1 MPKWFESWFDS
12 EYYHLLYNNRDEAEA
27 VRFINNI
34 TNFLGLPTGSF
45 VADIACGKG
54 RHSRV
59 LASLGYKV
67 LGLDI
72 SPANIEYAKTL
83 AGANEQYL
91 VHDMRKPFPTGQLDA
106 ALNLF
111 TSFGYFDD
119 EADDLISLENI
130 YHALKPGGMFV
141 QDYLNPEH
149 AIARLK
155 PEETVLRNQVR
166 FNIRRYVQDGFIK
179 KDIEVIDGAKTF
191 HFQESVKIYTAE
203 SLFKLHEAARFRVL
217 QTLGDYSLQPF
228 DEKSSARIILVSQ
241 KS

>member
-1 MPKWFESWFDS
+1 MPKWFESWFNS

-119 EADDLISLENI
+119 EADDLISLGNI
-130 YHALKPGGMFV
+130 YYALKPGGMFV
-141 QDYLNPEH
+141 QDYLNSAFTLSH
-149 AIARLK
+149 LK
-155 PEETVLRNQVR
+155 PEEQIQRGGVT
-166 FNIRRYVQDGFIK
+166 FNLLRYVKGGFVK
-179 KDIEVIDGAKTF
+179 KDIEIMDGEKSL

-203 SLFKLHEAARFRVL
+203 ILKTLHENAGFRVL
-217 QTLGDYSLQPF
+217 QTFGDYSLNPF

-241 KS
+241 KV

>member
-12 EYYHLLYNNRDEAEA
+12 EYYHLLYKNRDEAEA
-27 VRFINNI
+27 ARFIQNLCS
-34 TNFLGLPTGSF
+34 FLKFPKDTL

-59 LASLGYKV
+59 LASLGFKV
-67 LGLDI
+67 FGLDI
-72 SPANIEYAKTL
+72 SPSSIEYAKTL
-83 AGANEQYL
+83 AGANEQYM
-91 VHDMRKPFPTGQLDA
+91 VHDMRKPFPKGQLDA

-130 YHALKPGGMFV
+130 CHALIPGGIFV
-141 QDYLNPEH
+141 QDYLNPNF
-149 AIARLK
+149 IISQLK

-179 KDIEVIDGAKTF
+179 KNIEVIDAAKTF
-191 HFQESVKIYTAE
+191 HFQESVKLYTAE
-203 SLFKLHEAARFRVL
+203 LLFKLHETAGFRVL
-217 QTLGDYSLQPF
+217 QTFGDYSLQPF
-228 DEKSSARIILVSQ
+228 DEKSSVRIILVSQ